1 MGHICKIWKNM
12 TDSSQLILS
21 LTLLLGEDRPLVK
34 EDFSSKINDRLDILN
49 RLYAL
54 VHSVPS
60 WLPGLGRNQTGKKKF
75 LVPLLLLC
83 GENVQSA
90 LWTNSK
96 IIQTSYLILS
106 TLKKDVFKAES
117 VSEIF
122 NKDEVYVYNLWNN
135 STISIYFSLWLN
147 NIFRRFFR
155 ILSLD

>member
-1 MGHICKIWKNM
+1 MGHDCRFEKKDGQLFATHSFNDSKI
-12 TDSSQLILS
+12 I
-21 LTLLLGEDRPLVK
+21 GEDRPLVK

-83 GENVQSA
+83 GENVQST

-96 IIQTSYLILS
+96 IIQTSYLILC
-106 TLKKDVFKAES
+106 TLKKDVFKTES

-122 NKDEVYVYNLWNN
+122 NKDEVPY
-135 STISIYFSLWLN
+135 TIRNDSFVTI
-147 NIFRRFFR
+147 
-155 ILSLD
+155 

>member
-1 MGHICKIWKNM
+1 MGHDCKVRKKDGQLFETNSFN
-12 TDSSQLILS
+12 DSKII
-21 LTLLLGEDRPLVK
+21 GEDRPLVK

-83 GENVQSA
+83 GENVQST

-96 IIQTSYLILS
+96 IIQTSYLILC
-106 TLKKDVFKAES
+106 TLKKDVFKTES

-122 NKDEVYVYNLWNN
+122 NKDEVPY
-135 STISIYFSLWLN
+135 TIRNYSFVTI
-147 NIFRRFFR
+147 
-155 ILSLD
+155 

>member
-1 MGHICKIWKNM
+1 MA
-12 TDSSQLILS
+12 DSSPFILS
-21 LTLLLGEDRPLVK
+21 LTLQLGEDRPLVK

-54 VHSVPS
+54 VHTVPS
-60 WLPGLGRNQTGKKKF
+60 WLPGLSRNQTGKKKF

-83 GENVQSA
+83 GENVQST

-106 TLKKDVFKAES
+106 TLKKDVFKTES

-122 NKDEVYVYNLWNN
+122 NKDEVPY
-135 STISIYFSLWLN
+135 TILPFQSSFL
-147 NIFRRFFR
+147 F
-155 ILSLD
+155 D